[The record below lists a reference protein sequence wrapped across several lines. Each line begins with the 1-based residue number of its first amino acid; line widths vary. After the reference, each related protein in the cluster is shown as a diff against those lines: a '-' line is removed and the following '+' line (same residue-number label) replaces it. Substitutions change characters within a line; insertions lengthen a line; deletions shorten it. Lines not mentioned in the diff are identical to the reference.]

1 MKYIVQHP
9 IHGDDFQKLSTVA
22 DRKDSAESTFKAAK
36 RDGDLEGNEF
46 QELSHDED
54 GIKPGVHSDKK
65 PSRPNQ
71 GDTYQRLSNRT
82 KMDVNA
88 GKGVVA
94 PSRPEQGDKYQTLSS
109 EDADEEKAG
118 KIYKDN
124 PRPAQGDTYQHLASY
139 KSFK

>member
-9 IHGDDFQKLSTVA
+9 VHGDDYQKLSNLA
-22 DRKDSAESTFKAAK
+22 DRKDSAESTFKRAQ
-36 RDGDLEGNEF
+36 REGDSEGNEF

-54 GIKPGVHSDKK
+54 GIKPGVHSDTK

-71 GDTYQRLSNRT
+71 GDTYQRLSNKT
-82 KMDVNA
+82 KMSVDG

-94 PSRPEQGDKYQTLSS
+94 ASRPEQGDKFQTLSS
-109 EDADEEKAG
+109 EDADEEKSG

-124 PRPAQGDTYQHLASY
+124 SRPAQGDSFQHLASY

>member
-9 IHGDDFQKLSTVA
+9 VHGDDYQKLSNLA
-22 DRKDSAESTFKAAK
+22 DRKDSAESTFKRAQ
-36 RDGDLEGNEF
+36 REGDSEGNEF

-54 GIKPGVHSDKK
+54 GIKPGVHSD
-65 PSRPNQ
+65 
-71 GDTYQRLSNRT
+71 T
-82 KMDVNA
+82 K
-88 GKGVVA
+88 
-94 PSRPEQGDKYQTLSS
+94 PSRPEQGDTYQTLSS

>member
-9 IHGDDFQKLSTVA
+9 VHGDDYQKLSNLA
-22 DRKDSAESTFKAAK
+22 DRKDSTETTFKRAE
-36 RDGDLEGNEF
+36 REGDSMGNEF

-54 GIKPGVHSDKK
+54 GIEPGVQSNTK
-65 PSRPNQ
+65 PSRPGQ
-71 GDTYQRLSNRT
+71 GDSFQRLSSKS
-82 KMDVNA
+82 KMSVDG

-94 PSRPEQGDKYQTLSS
+94 PSRPEQGDKFQTLSS

-124 PRPAQGDTYQHLASY
+124 PRPSQGDSFQHLASY

>member
-9 IHGDDFQKLSTVA
+9 VHGDDFQKLSTLS
-22 DRKDSAESTFKAAK
+22 DRKDSPESTFKRAQ
-36 RDGDLEGNEF
+36 REGDSEGNEF

-54 GIKPGVHSDKK
+54 GIKPAVKSDTK

-71 GDTYQRLSNRT
+71 GDTYQKLSNKT
-82 KMDVNA
+82 KMSVDA

-109 EDADEEKAG
+109 EDADEEKAS
-118 KIYKDN
+118 KIYQDN
-124 PRPAQGDTYQHLASY
+124 PRPSQGDKYQHLASY